1 MKKKDLQD
9 LKTGSTQKLKKV
21 IVDTE
26 AEIAKLN
33 LDSQKEKS
41 KNVHIVRQKRKDIA
55 KAMTIL
61 AQKLFEEKS
70 KEATNV
76 AK

>member
-1 MKKKDLQD
+1 MKRKDLQD
-9 LKTGSTQKLKKV
+9 LKTSSTQKLKKV
-21 IVDTE
+21 IADTE